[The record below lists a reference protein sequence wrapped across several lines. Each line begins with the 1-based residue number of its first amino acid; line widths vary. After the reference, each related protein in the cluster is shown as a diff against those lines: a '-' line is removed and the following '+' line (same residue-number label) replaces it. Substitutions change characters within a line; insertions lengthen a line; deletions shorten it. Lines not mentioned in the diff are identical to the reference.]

1 VSEFNGQDT
10 NREQSLIATGPETTG
25 VYNGYSYYITLC
37 WARVTWLS
45 ALTPGLTSS
54 NYEVVLISLSFWWHS
69 GACKCSMFCVEHR
82 QDEVKQAGL
91 CIGVKIIWLRC

>member
-1 VSEFNGQDT
+1 VSEFKGQDT

-37 WARVTWLS
+37 WARVILLS

-54 NYEVVLISLSFWWHS
+54 NYEVVLISLSF
-69 GACKCSMFCVEHR
+69 
-82 QDEVKQAGL
+82 
-91 CIGVKIIWLRC
+91 